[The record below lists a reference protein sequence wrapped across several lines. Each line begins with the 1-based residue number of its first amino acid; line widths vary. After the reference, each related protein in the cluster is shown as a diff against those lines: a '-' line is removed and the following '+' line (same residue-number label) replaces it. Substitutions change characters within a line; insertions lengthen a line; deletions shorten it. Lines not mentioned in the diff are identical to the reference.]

1 MIDGKKI
8 YFYRI
13 KKGLTQKAACEGI
26 CSVSYLSKIENNSI
40 TASPEILQL
49 LCERLDIQTS
59 IVSEEVVNHLK
70 KEIYDWYQDIKYRNA
85 DDAHRKFEE
94 LQTEVNQLND
104 LGLVN
109 LFQIFSARYFMYIED
124 LDKAKEQL
132 EKLTEMK
139 KMYTTEMEFYIFQF
153 RALYEYLT
161 DNYKTALHFYK
172 KAYLLASKLN
182 ILEPDLIYQ
191 IASISSRLGYFSQA
205 LYYAKTALEA
215 FNAEANYSKGLDCHI
230 TLGIAYSRLK
240 DFEAAKSHYLVA
252 LNAATFNPTL
262 KAMLPN
268 ILHNMGHSYYQ
279 AEQYDEAISVLKE
292 SLRKKRGINT
302 ALTICLIAYSYYMK
316 RQLREAKQWI
326 RKGLKV
332 TGEEINTPS
341 FIRLKTMDYKLHD
354 LEQTEEYQQFIE
366 EKAIP
371 YLEKIQDRLHL
382 IEMYEELAIYYSNK
396 FSYKHANHYYA
407 KLNQLYKESL

>member
-49 LCERLDIQTS
+49 LCERLDIETS
-59 IVSEEVVNHLK
+59 YVSEEFIEQLK
-70 KEIYDWYQDIKYRNA
+70 KEIFDWYQDIKYRNSE
-85 DDAHRKFEE
+85 DAHLKFKEF
-94 LQTEVNQLND
+94 QTQISQLND

-109 LFQIFSARYFMYIED
+109 LFKIFSVRYYIYIDEY
-124 LDKAKEQL
+124 DKAKELLKQL
-132 EKLTEMK
+132 SEVK

-153 RALYEYLT
+153 TAHYEYLM
-161 DNYKTALHFYK
+161 DNYKTALYYYK
-172 KAYLLASKLN
+172 KAYLLANKLN
-182 ILEPDLIYQ
+182 ILDPDMIYQ

-215 FNAEANYSKGLDCHI
+215 FNAEANYSKSLDCHI

-240 DFEAAKSHYLVA
+240 DFEAAKSHYLIA
-252 LNAATFNPTL
+252 LNAATFNPAL
-262 KAMLPN
+262 KIMIPN

-292 SLRKKRGINT
+292 SFQKKKGKNT
-302 ALTICLIAYSYYMK
+302 AGTICLIAYNFYK
-316 RQLREAKQWI
+316 KNKIKETNQWI
-326 RKGLKV
+326 KKGYKA
-332 TGEEINTPS
+332 TNEGINPTY
-341 FIRLKTMDYKLHD
+341 IRLKTLEFKL
-354 LEQTEEYQQFIE
+354 LQQEQTEEYQQFIE
-366 EKAIP
+366 EKAVP
-371 YLEKIQDRLHL
+371 YLENKQDRLHL

-396 FSYKHANHYYA
+396 FSYKNANHYYE

>member
-49 LCERLDIQTS
+49 LCERLDIETS
-59 IVSEEVVNHLK
+59 YVSEEFIEQLK
-70 KEIYDWYQDIKYRNA
+70 KEIFDWYQDIKYRNSE
-85 DDAHRKFEE
+85 DAHRKFKEF
-94 LQTEVNQLND
+94 QTQISQLND

-109 LFQIFSARYFMYIED
+109 LFKIFSVRYYIYIDEY
-124 LDKAKEQL
+124 DKAKELLKQL
-132 EKLTEMK
+132 SKVK

-153 RALYEYLT
+153 TAHYEYLM
-161 DNYKTALHFYK
+161 DNYKTALYYYK
-172 KAYLLASKLN
+172 KAYLLANKLN
-182 ILEPDLIYQ
+182 ILDPDMIYQ

-215 FNAEANYSKGLDCHI
+215 FNAEANYSKSLDCHI
-230 TLGIAYSRLK
+230 TLGIAYSRLT
-240 DFEAAKSHYLVA
+240 DFEAAKSHYLIA
-252 LNAATFNPTL
+252 LNAATFNPAL
-262 KAMLPN
+262 KIMIPN

-292 SLRKKRGINT
+292 SFQKKKGKNT
-302 ALTICLIAYSYYMK
+302 AGTICLIAYNFYK
-316 RQLREAKQWI
+316 KNKIKETNQWI
-326 RKGLKV
+326 KKGYKA
-332 TGEEINTPS
+332 TNEGINPTY
-341 FIRLKTMDYKLHD
+341 IRLKTLEFKL
-354 LEQTEEYQQFIE
+354 LQQEQTEEYQQFIE
-366 EKAIP
+366 EKAVP
-371 YLEKIQDRLHL
+371 YLENKQDRLHL
-382 IEMYEELAIYYSNK
+382 IEIYEELAIYYSNK
-396 FSYKHANHYYA
+396 FSYKNANHYYE